1 MILRVGLTGGV
12 ASGKS
17 TASRL
22 LAEHGAAVRDADVVV
37 ARTYLPGR
45 PGAAVVA
52 KLFGERVLTAA
63 GGVDRAALGAIVL
76 TDAGA
81 RRRLEQ
87 VIHPIVR
94 AEIEAWLAK
103 LASSER
109 PPLVAMVEAAL
120 LVETGAYR
128 DYHRLVTVSA
138 DVELR
143 RARALAAG
151 WNDVVL
157 AGVLAA
163 QLDDRGR
170 EAAAD
175 YVIRND
181 EGAIELC
188 ADVDRVWRDLRRD
201 WELLQAGKPLPRR
214 RLE

>member
-17 TASRL
+17 TAARL
-22 LAEHGAAVRDADVVV
+22 LAEHGAAARDADAVV
-37 ARTYLPGR
+37 ARAYLPGR
-45 PGAAVVA
+45 RGAAVVA
-52 KLFGERVLTAA
+52 ELFGERVLTAA

-76 TDAGA
+76 ADAAA
-81 RRRLEQ
+81 RRRLELA
-87 VIHPIVR
+87 IHPIVR
-94 AEIEAWLAK
+94 AEIEAWLAE
-103 LASSER
+103 LATLER
-109 PPLVAMVEAAL
+109 PPLVAVVEAAL

-128 DYHRLVTVSA
+128 DYHRLVAVSA
-138 DVELR
+138 DVRLR

-151 WNDVVL
+151 WSEVAL

-163 QLDDRGR
+163 QLEDRDR

-188 ADVDRVWRDLRRD
+188 AGVDRVWRDLRRD

-214 RLE
+214 KA

>member
-103 LASSER
+103 LASSEK

>member
-52 KLFGERVLTAA
+52 KLFGERMLTAA

-103 LASSER
+103 LASSEK